1 MQKTLLG
8 IVTSAAIFCSASFA
22 SGGLVQP
29 MPVAPTH
36 PAGWIIGLDGGY
48 SEINSMDS
56 DLLPN
61 FRPYSFTAFNDHLA
75 FHPNYSQDH
84 DMGDFM
90 WGLHLGRDFN
100 ITDNFLLGFEVGYK
114 DFGKN
119 TYDESFN
126 PVVDYENHRHFEGD
140 LVDQS
145 ITHYDIDYDRDNQ
158 YRGHQNWNV
167 KVEQQAVD
175 FLLTAKYYVWQGL
188 NLNAKGGLA
197 YVHSKTTS
205 DFGIGYGYDEHATV
219 SGSYTDEEG
228 THQINSVLD
237 DEHVADKTIATN
249 NWDQDQWRLEPEFA
263 LGLGYSFTP
272 NIDATVWYDYI
283 HGTDGNEQNNVSGE
297 NFGIQNESAHSYSI
311 NSVLL
316 SLSYK
321 FTT

>member
-8 IVTSAAIFCSASFA
+8 IVTSAALFCSASFA

-29 MPVAPTH
+29 MPVAPAH

-61 FRPYSFTAFNDHLA
+61 FRPHALSAFDDHIVYT
-75 FHPNYSQDH
+75 PNYNQDH

-100 ITDNFLLGFEVGYK
+100 VTDNFLMGVEVGYK

-119 TYDESFN
+119 TYDENFN
-126 PVVDYENHRHFEGD
+126 PTLDAVIHDRNRIPETDSRYGLNQGWSVD
-140 LVDQS
+140 
-145 ITHYDIDYDRDNQ
+145 I
-158 YRGHQNWNV
+158 
-167 KVEQQAVD
+167 KQQAID
-175 FLLTAKYYVWQGL
+175 FLLTGKYYMWEGL
-188 NLNAKGGLA
+188 NANAKAGLA
-197 YVHSKTTS
+197 YVKSKTNSNFSASVYQDDHLNQTLYTNK
-205 DFGIGYGYDEHATV
+205 GI
-219 SGSYTDEEG
+219 S
-228 THQINSVLD
+228 
-237 DEHVADKTIATN
+237 N
-249 NWDQDQWRLEPEFA
+249 NWEESEWRLEPEFA

-272 NIDATVWYDYI
+272 NIDATIWYDYI

-316 SLSYK
+316 SLGYK